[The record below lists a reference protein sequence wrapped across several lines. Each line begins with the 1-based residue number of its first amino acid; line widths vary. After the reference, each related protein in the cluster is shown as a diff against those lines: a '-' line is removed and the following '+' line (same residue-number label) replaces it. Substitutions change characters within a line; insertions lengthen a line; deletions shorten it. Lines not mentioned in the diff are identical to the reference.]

1 MYKGLILA
9 DLKIVRNL
17 ADSEIR
23 YEKLQAAYH
32 MQQAIEKTI
41 KLKANV
47 CCGVELW
54 GHNIAKLLRNCI
66 NLGIDIKTPKLIVKN
81 ADRYSRWEASGRYS
95 PTAFINKNSIW
106 AAYRVT
112 VEWLNSGNTK

>member
-41 KLKANV
+41 KLKANI

-54 GHNIAKLLRNCI
+54 GHDIRKLLVECTRRG
-66 NLGIDIKTPKLIVKN
+66 LDIKVPPLIRKN
-81 ADRYSRWEASGRYS
+81 AHMYSSWEASCRYK

-112 VEWLNSGNTK
+112 VDWLNSGNTK